1 MLDISALKGMT
12 QEEQLKKAAEYA
24 NVPVGVLSGI
34 WKQESNQGQHPT
46 MIGPATKWGTAKGHF
61 QILDNVQPSASPI
74 CCSEVLVCLYAR
86 YIATCRAAETSRE
99 RLRPVSSS

>member
-34 WKQESNQGQHPT
+34 WKQESNQCQHST
-46 MIGPATKWGTAKGHF
+46 MIRPATK
-61 QILDNVQPSASPI
+61 PSIIPISVPTRRYAS
-74 CCSEVLVCLYAR
+74 SNAVLY
-86 YIATCRAAETSRE
+86 
-99 RLRPVSSS
+99 

>member
-61 QILDNVQPSASPI
+61 QVLDNVHANIEQRLGKKLDRFDFTES
-74 CCSEVLVCLYAR
+74 LVGYAE
-86 YIATCRAAETSRE
+86 IMK
-99 RLRPVSSS
+99 